1 MTRKKKVPRRAKKRP
16 YRTPALRTY
25 GDLKALT
32 SAKSGNRTDTSGL
45 PKTRT
50 TSGP

>member
-16 YRTPALRTY
+16 YRAPSLRKY
-25 GDLKALT
+25 GDLRALT
-32 SAKSGNRTDTSGL
+32 SAKRGNRMDGTGV

-50 TSGP
+50 SNTW